1 MYSFESNSSKFNQ
14 LIDQFKIDKFNFLQS
29 KLLKID
35 LR

>member
-14 LIDQFKIDKFNFLQS
+14 LIDKFNFLQS